1 MPFKVAP
8 YPEPMYSI
16 SGSISGS
23 NSEISQGKINTDTSN
38 KPAVIWTNPRYRA
51 VLLKNWD
58 IEIER
63 NTGKNSMNE
72 EVWVRESNMDTRE
85 SILKICCV
93 AFLPEKIAESIVD
106 E

>member
-1 MPFKVAP
+1 
-8 YPEPMYSI
+8 
-16 SGSISGS
+16 
-23 NSEISQGKINTDTSN
+23 
-38 KPAVIWTNPRYRA
+38 
-51 VLLKNWD
+51 
-58 IEIER
+58 
-63 NTGKNSMNE
+63 MNE

>member
-1 MPFKVAP
+1 MPFKTIP
-8 YPEPMYSI
+8 HLGSHGPIYSAL
-16 SGSISGS
+16 SGS

-51 VLLKNWD
+51 VLLKNWN
-58 IEIER
+58 IEIEK